1 MKVLR
6 TPDECFKGI
15 KDYPFDPVYT
25 NIETKDDTILR
36 IHHIDEGPSDG
47 PILLAMHG
55 QPVWSYL
62 YARMIPFLVNAGI
75 RVIAPDLPGY
85 GKSDKPASREDYS
98 FQNQVDWM
106 GEWLK
111 ENNFS
116 RTLTKRNSLY
126 LGLSSMIGAGL
137 FYNLAPTS
145 KISSYSSILGLLLAS
160 TLAFANASSSAQL
173 ASLYPQ
179 TGGTYLYAN
188 KVLGKLPGNI
198 AGIVFILGKTVSCVA
213 IALTLGNYISPIY
226 GKELGVGLSVIVF
239 LIGYKGI
246 TKTAAL
252 ARWFVLIVISI
263 LAFFC
268 IAILMTPSTNIAIP
282 LLEGFSASNLFLSA
296 AIWFF
301 AFTGYSRLATYGE
314 EIKNPETIIPS
325 SILTGLG
332 ITVTI
337 YLFVNWLSLAIIGP
351 EVVANSN
358 TPLLVAMD
366 VSVMSDFSFLIVF
379 ASTIA
384 TASVFLALL
393 PAISRIYVAM
403 SRDGILP
410 NMFSKNTQ

>member
-1 MKVLR
+1 M
-6 TPDECFKGI
+6 
-15 KDYPFDPVYT
+15 
-25 NIETKDDTILR
+25 
-36 IHHIDEGPSDG
+36 
-47 PILLAMHG
+47 
-55 QPVWSYL
+55 
-62 YARMIPFLVNAGI
+62 
-75 RVIAPDLPGY
+75 
-85 GKSDKPASREDYS
+85 
-98 FQNQVDWM
+98 
-106 GEWLK
+106 K

-145 KISSYSSILGLLLAS
+145 KISSYSTILGLLLAS

-268 IAILMTPSTNIAIP
+268 IAILMTSSTNIAIP

-410 NMFSKNTQ
+410 NMFSKIHNKNNSAYVSELFVLLTVVVGIYTINITNAIKLSAFFILIYYSLTNLSVINLEKNQRLYPVSIAYYGLLMCMVLGFSLILI

>member
-1 MKVLR
+1 M
-6 TPDECFKGI
+6 
-15 KDYPFDPVYT
+15 
-25 NIETKDDTILR
+25 
-36 IHHIDEGPSDG
+36 
-47 PILLAMHG
+47 
-55 QPVWSYL
+55 
-62 YARMIPFLVNAGI
+62 
-75 RVIAPDLPGY
+75 
-85 GKSDKPASREDYS
+85 
-98 FQNQVDWM
+98 
-106 GEWLK
+106 K

-263 LAFFC
+263 LVFFC

-410 NMFSKNTQ
+410 NMFAKIHNKNNSAYVSELFVLLTVIVGIYTINITNAIKLSAFFILIYYSLTNLSVINLEKNQRLYSVSIAYYGLLMCMVLGFSLVLI

>member
-1 MKVLR
+1 M
-6 TPDECFKGI
+6 
-15 KDYPFDPVYT
+15 
-25 NIETKDDTILR
+25 
-36 IHHIDEGPSDG
+36 
-47 PILLAMHG
+47 
-55 QPVWSYL
+55 
-62 YARMIPFLVNAGI
+62 
-75 RVIAPDLPGY
+75 
-85 GKSDKPASREDYS
+85 
-98 FQNQVDWM
+98 
-106 GEWLK
+106 K

-145 KISSYSSILGLLLAS
+145 KISSYSTILGLILAS

-252 ARWFVLIVISI
+252 ARWFVLIVVSI

-268 IAILMTPSTNIAIP
+268 IAILMTSSTNIAIP

-366 VSVMSDFSFLIVF
+366 VSVMSNFSFLIVF

-403 SRDGILP
+403 SRVGILP
-410 NMFSKNTQ
+410 NMFSKIHNKNNSAYVSELFVLLTVVVGIYTINITNAIKLSAFFILIYYSLTNLSVINLEKNQRLYPVSIAYYGLLMCMVLGFSLILI

>member
-1 MKVLR
+1 M
-6 TPDECFKGI
+6 
-15 KDYPFDPVYT
+15 
-25 NIETKDDTILR
+25 
-36 IHHIDEGPSDG
+36 
-47 PILLAMHG
+47 
-55 QPVWSYL
+55 
-62 YARMIPFLVNAGI
+62 
-75 RVIAPDLPGY
+75 
-85 GKSDKPASREDYS
+85 
-98 FQNQVDWM
+98 
-106 GEWLK
+106 K

-145 KISSYSSILGLLLAS
+145 KISSYSTILGLILAS

-268 IAILMTPSTNIAIP
+268 IAILMTSSTNIAIP

-410 NMFSKNTQ
+410 NMFSKIHNKNNSAYVSELFVLLTVVVGIYTINITNAIKLSAFFILIYYSLTNLSVINLEKNQRLYPVSIAYYGLLMCMVLGFSLILI

>member
-1 MKVLR
+1 M
-6 TPDECFKGI
+6 
-15 KDYPFDPVYT
+15 
-25 NIETKDDTILR
+25 
-36 IHHIDEGPSDG
+36 
-47 PILLAMHG
+47 
-55 QPVWSYL
+55 
-62 YARMIPFLVNAGI
+62 
-75 RVIAPDLPGY
+75 
-85 GKSDKPASREDYS
+85 
-98 FQNQVDWM
+98 
-106 GEWLK
+106 K

-145 KISSYSSILGLLLAS
+145 KISSYSTILGLILAS

-263 LAFFC
+263 LVFFC

-282 LLEGFSASNLFLSA
+282 LLEGFSVSNLFLSA

-314 EIKNPETIIPS
+314 EVKNPETIIPS

-403 SRDGILP
+403 SRDDILP
-410 NMFSKNTQ
+410 SMFSKIHNKNNSAYVSELFVLLTVVVGIYTINITNAIKLSAFFILIYYSLTNLSVINLEKNQRLYPVSIAYYGLLMCMVLGFSLILI

>member
-1 MKVLR
+1 M
-6 TPDECFKGI
+6 
-15 KDYPFDPVYT
+15 
-25 NIETKDDTILR
+25 
-36 IHHIDEGPSDG
+36 
-47 PILLAMHG
+47 
-55 QPVWSYL
+55 
-62 YARMIPFLVNAGI
+62 
-75 RVIAPDLPGY
+75 
-85 GKSDKPASREDYS
+85 
-98 FQNQVDWM
+98 
-106 GEWLK
+106 K

-239 LIGYKGI
+239 LIGYQGI
-246 TKTAAL
+246 TKTATL

-263 LAFFC
+263 LTFFC

-282 LLEGFSASNLFLSA
+282 LLEGFSTSNLFLSA

-314 EIKNPETIIPS
+314 EVKNPEKIIPS

-332 ITVTI
+332 VTVTI
-337 YLFVNWLSLAIIGP
+337 YLLVNWLALSIIGP

-358 TPLLVAMD
+358 TPLLIAMD

-410 NMFSKNTQ
+410 NVFSKIHNKNNSAYVSELFVLLTVVVGIYTINITNAIKLSAFFILIYYSLTNLSVINLHKNQRLYSVSIAYYGLLMCVVLGFSLVLI

>member
-1 MKVLR
+1 M
-6 TPDECFKGI
+6 
-15 KDYPFDPVYT
+15 
-25 NIETKDDTILR
+25 
-36 IHHIDEGPSDG
+36 
-47 PILLAMHG
+47 
-55 QPVWSYL
+55 
-62 YARMIPFLVNAGI
+62 
-75 RVIAPDLPGY
+75 
-85 GKSDKPASREDYS
+85 
-98 FQNQVDWM
+98 
-106 GEWLK
+106 K

-213 IALTLGNYISPIY
+213 IAITLGNYISPIY
-226 GKELGVGLSVIVF
+226 GKELGVGLSLVVF
-239 LIGYKGI
+239 LVGYKGI

-263 LAFFC
+263 LTFFC
-268 IAILMTPSTNIAIP
+268 IAILITPSTNTAIP
-282 LLEGFSASNLFLSA
+282 LLEGFSTSNLFLSA
-296 AIWFF
+296 ALWFF

-314 EIKNPETIIPS
+314 EVKNPEKIIPS

-332 ITVTI
+332 VTVTI
-337 YLFVNWLSLAIIGP
+337 YLLVNWLALAIIGP

-358 TPLLVAMD
+358 TPLLIAMD

-410 NMFSKNTQ
+410 NMFSKIHNYNNSAYVSELFVLLTVIVGIYTINITNAIKLSAFFILIYYSLTNLSVINLHKNQRLYSVSISYYGLLMCIVLGFSLVLI

>member
-1 MKVLR
+1 M
-6 TPDECFKGI
+6 
-15 KDYPFDPVYT
+15 
-25 NIETKDDTILR
+25 
-36 IHHIDEGPSDG
+36 
-47 PILLAMHG
+47 
-55 QPVWSYL
+55 
-62 YARMIPFLVNAGI
+62 
-75 RVIAPDLPGY
+75 
-85 GKSDKPASREDYS
+85 
-98 FQNQVDWM
+98 
-106 GEWLK
+106 K

-213 IALTLGNYISPIY
+213 IAITLGNYISPIY
-226 GKELGVGLSVIVF
+226 GKELGVGLSLVVF
-239 LIGYKGI
+239 LVGYKGI

-263 LAFFC
+263 LVFFC

-410 NMFSKNTQ
+410 NVFSKIHNKNNSAYVSELFVLLTVVVGIYTINITNAIKLSAFFILIYYSLTNLSVINLHKNQRLYSVSIAYYGLLMCMVLGFSLVLI

>member
-1 MKVLR
+1 MK
-6 TPDECFKGI
+6 EK
-15 KDYPFDPVYT
+15 
-25 NIETKDDTILR
+25 
-36 IHHIDEGPSDG
+36 
-47 PILLAMHG
+47 
-55 QPVWSYL
+55 
-62 YARMIPFLVNAGI
+62 
-75 RVIAPDLPGY
+75 
-85 GKSDKPASREDYS
+85 
-98 FQNQVDWM
+98 
-106 GEWLK
+106 
-111 ENNFS
+111 NFS

-145 KISSYSSILGLLLAS
+145 KISSYSTILGLILAS

-188 KVLGKLPGNI
+188 KVLGKLSGNI

-239 LIGYKGI
+239 LIGYQGI

-263 LAFFC
+263 LVFFC
-268 IAILMTPSTNIAIP
+268 IAILMTPSANIAIP

-314 EIKNPETIIPS
+314 EIENPETIIPS

-332 ITVTI
+332 ITITI
-337 YLFVNWLSLAIIGP
+337 YLFVNWLALAIIGP
-351 EVVANSN
+351 EVIANSN
-358 TPLLVAMD
+358 TPLLIAMD

-410 NMFSKNTQ
+410 NMFSKIHNKNNSAYVSELFVLLTVVVGIYTINITNAIKLSAFFILIYYSLTNLSVIKLEKNQRIYSVYIAYYGFLMCMVLGFSLALF

>member
-1 MKVLR
+1 M
-6 TPDECFKGI
+6 
-15 KDYPFDPVYT
+15 
-25 NIETKDDTILR
+25 
-36 IHHIDEGPSDG
+36 
-47 PILLAMHG
+47 
-55 QPVWSYL
+55 
-62 YARMIPFLVNAGI
+62 
-75 RVIAPDLPGY
+75 
-85 GKSDKPASREDYS
+85 
-98 FQNQVDWM
+98 
-106 GEWLK
+106 K

-268 IAILMTPSTNIAIP
+268 IAILMTSSTNIAIP

-314 EIKNPETIIPS
+314 EVKNPETIIPS

-410 NMFSKNTQ
+410 NMFSKIHNKNNSAYVSELFVLLTVVVGIYTINITNAIKLSAFFILIYYSLTNLSVINLEKNQRLYPVSIAYYGLLMCMVLGFSLVLI

>member
-1 MKVLR
+1 M
-6 TPDECFKGI
+6 
-15 KDYPFDPVYT
+15 
-25 NIETKDDTILR
+25 
-36 IHHIDEGPSDG
+36 
-47 PILLAMHG
+47 
-55 QPVWSYL
+55 
-62 YARMIPFLVNAGI
+62 
-75 RVIAPDLPGY
+75 
-85 GKSDKPASREDYS
+85 
-98 FQNQVDWM
+98 
-106 GEWLK
+106 K

-263 LAFFC
+263 LVFFC

-314 EIKNPETIIPS
+314 EVKNPETIIPS

-410 NMFSKNTQ
+410 NMFSKIHNKNNSAYVSELFVLLTVVVGIYTINITNAIKLSAFFILIYYSLTNLSVINLEKNQRLYPVSIAYYGLLMCMVLGFSLVLI

>member
-1 MKVLR
+1 M
-6 TPDECFKGI
+6 
-15 KDYPFDPVYT
+15 
-25 NIETKDDTILR
+25 
-36 IHHIDEGPSDG
+36 
-47 PILLAMHG
+47 
-55 QPVWSYL
+55 
-62 YARMIPFLVNAGI
+62 
-75 RVIAPDLPGY
+75 
-85 GKSDKPASREDYS
+85 
-98 FQNQVDWM
+98 
-106 GEWLK
+106 K

-145 KISSYSSILGLLLAS
+145 KISSYSTILGLILAS

-252 ARWFVLIVISI
+252 ARWFVLIVVSI

-268 IAILMTPSTNIAIP
+268 IAILMTSSTNIAIP

-410 NMFSKNTQ
+410 NMFSKIHNKNNSAYVSELFVLLTVVVGIYTINITNAIKLSAFFILIYYSLTNLSVINLEKNQRLYPVSIAYYGLLMCMVLGFSLILI